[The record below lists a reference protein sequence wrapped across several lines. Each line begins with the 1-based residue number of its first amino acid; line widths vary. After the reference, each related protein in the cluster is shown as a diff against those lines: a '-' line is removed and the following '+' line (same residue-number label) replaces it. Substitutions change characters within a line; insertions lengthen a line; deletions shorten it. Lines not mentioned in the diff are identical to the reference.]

1 MQKFIKRFQEWFIL
15 KPKLDVSN
23 HKPPFVSERDLW
35 WCRLGENIGFESSG
49 KGREFARPVIVIKK
63 FSQKMFLVIPTTTKL
78 NFSDGRPKEGD
89 RFIKFIYNDIT
100 MLACLEQI
108 RSIDYR
114 RLKNKVGQLDYKDF
128 NIIINNINKLFIK
141 K

>member
-49 KGREFARPVIVIKK
+49 KGR
-63 FSQKMFLVIPTTTKL
+63 
-78 NFSDGRPKEGD
+78 
-89 RFIKFIYNDIT
+89 
-100 MLACLEQI
+100 
-108 RSIDYR
+108 
-114 RLKNKVGQLDYKDF
+114 
-128 NIIINNINKLFIK
+128 
-141 K
+141 